1 MTQSNNDGRSTCAP
15 GSPRSVHDGKS
26 AGASSAGGE
35 RTADVAAPPATA
47 SAAAHVIVPA
57 DAQHIARAIDL
68 LRAGELVGMPTE
80 TVYGLAADALNVAAV
95 NKIFAAKGR
104 PADHPLIV
112 HLPDAEHMSR
122 WARAIP
128 KEAIA
133 LARAFWPGPL
143 TLILKREDG
152 VPDAVTGGQDTVGLR
167 VPDHP
172 VALALLRA
180 FDSGIAAPSANRFG
194 RISPT
199 TAAHVAEELGDCV
212 ALILDGGAC
221 EVGIESTILDLSRDL
236 PMILRPGAISAEDIA
251 RVIGRRPQVRRV
263 IDETSGDEQ
272 HKTESDD
279 LPRVSGSLAAH
290 YAPRTPLRLAPA
302 SRLAEVAATLAGE
315 GSRVAVLAYG
325 CADPHDAR
333 LLWRLA
339 PADPVGYA
347 HELYANL
354 RHLDA
359 CGADFI
365 VVEALPD
372 RVEWHPI
379 RDRLGRAAVGSG
391 EADET

>member
-1 MTQSNNDGRSTCAP
+1 MTHSNGDG
-15 GSPRSVHDGKS
+15 HS
-26 AGASSAGGE
+26 AGARRPVDDVKPFASGSTGSARAAG
-35 RTADVAAPPATA
+35 TAAPPATP

-57 DAQHIARAIDL
+57 GAQQIGRAVDL
-68 LRAGELVGMPTE
+68 LRAGELIGMPTE

-128 KEAIA
+128 KEAIV

-172 VALALLRA
+172 VALALLLA

-199 TAAHVAEELGDCV
+199 TAAHVADELGDRV

-221 EVGIESTILDLSRDL
+221 EVGIESTILDLSRDA
-236 PMILRPGAISAEDIA
+236 PVILRPGAISAEDIA
-251 RVIGRRPQVRRV
+251 HVIGREPQVRCI
-263 IDETSGDEQ
+263 IDETSGDKED
-272 HKTESDD
+272 KAESVDR
-279 LPRVSGSLAAH
+279 PRVSGSLAAH
-290 YAPRTPLRLAPA
+290 YAPRTPLQLAPTA
-302 SRLAEVAATLAGE
+302 QLAEIAATLAGE
-315 GSRVAVLAYG
+315 GSRVAVLAHG
-325 CADPHDAR
+325 CADPRDAR
-333 LLWRLA
+333 LLWRAA

-354 RHLDA
+354 RDLDA
-359 CGADFI
+359 SGADFI
-365 VVEALPD
+365 VVEALPE
-372 RVEWHPI
+372 RAEWQPI